1 MTVDDR
7 GAVVIGAGTNP
18 LPAPAP
24 GLRVCVVVP
33 ARDEEELVGGCIAAL
48 SEQRG
53 VDDVVWEILLVLDRC
68 KDRTGA
74 RALEAAGGRS
84 APRLHA
90 IAASGTGAGVAR
102 AEGMEIACRRLE
114 EAGADDALIATTD
127 ADSRVAPDWLRRQLE
142 AVRDGAD
149 AIGGE
154 IELEPGEAGL
164 LAPGTIERRRREH
177 AMRLRDVAGDG
188 PVEHPHFSGASIG
201 VTPRAFRAIGGME
214 ARPALEDEAF
224 AARLRRSD
232 IAIHRLASVRVST
245 SARTDGRALRGLSRD
260 LQVGEWIERRTWNGG
275 AFDVDALAAR
285 RNVSVSVVIPAREVA
300 GTIGTILDRL
310 RPLGDAGLYDELIVV
325 DASSADGTAEIAAAM
340 GAEAVDENEVLAAF
354 GPALGKGDAMWRGA
368 SLASGDVL
376 AFIDADTIDF
386 QASMLTGL
394 LGPILT
400 DPTVDLVKGAFDRPF
415 KAGDEE
421 LPGEGGRVTELIARP
436 LINFHFPELA
446 GLAQPL
452 AGETAIRRD
461 LFAQLSV
468 PVGYGVEIAMLV
480 DVARRAGA
488 GAIAQSQLGARQNR
502 HQSLR
507 ALSLMAYQ
515 VLAAAERRIDRGGV
529 PGPVILPSA
538 GGHGIDRV
546 MPPCEERPPL
556 ATVERPASFIA

>member
-1 MTVDDR
+1 
-7 GAVVIGAGTNP
+7 VI
-18 LPAPAP
+18 
-24 GLRVCVVVP
+24 P
-33 ARDEEELVGGCIAAL
+33 ARDEEELIGGCIAAL
-48 SEQRG
+48 SAQRG
-53 VDDVVWEILLVLDRC
+53 VDDVVWEILLVLDHC
-68 KDRTGA
+68 ADRTGA
-74 RALEAAGGRS
+74 LAREAADRHTI
-84 APRLHA
+84 PRLLTLDA
-90 IAASGTGAGVAR
+90 GGTGAGVAR

-114 EAGADDALIATTD
+114 EAGAADALITTTD
-127 ADSRVAPDWLRRQLE
+127 ADSRVSSDWLRRQLE
-142 AVRDGAD
+142 AVGAGAD

-154 IELEPGEAGL
+154 IELDPGEAGL

-177 AMRLRDVAGDG
+177 AVRLRDVAGDG
-188 PVEHPHFSGASIG
+188 PAEHPHFSGASIG

-245 SARTDGRALRGLSRD
+245 SARIDGRALRGLSRD
-260 LQVGEWIERRTWNGG
+260 LQLGEWVERRTWDGSDF
-275 AFDVDALAAR
+275 AVESLAR
-285 RNVSVSVVIPAREVA
+285 RRDVSVSVVIPAREVA
-300 GTIGTILDRL
+300 GTIGTILGRL
-310 RPLGDAGLYDELIVV
+310 QPLGDAGLYDELIVV
-325 DASSADGTAEIAAAM
+325 DASSADGTAEVAAAM
-340 GAEAVDENEVLAAF
+340 GARVVDENEVLAEF

-368 SLASGDVL
+368 SLTSGDVI
-376 AFIDADTIDF
+376 AFLDADTIDF

-400 DPTVDLVKGAFDRPF
+400 DPAVDLVKGAFDRPF
-415 KAGDEE
+415 RAGGEE

-461 LFAQLSV
+461 LFTRLSV
-468 PVGYGVEIAMLV
+468 PVGYGVEIAMLI

-488 GAIAQSQLGARQNR
+488 EAIAQSQLGVRQNR

-538 GGHGIDRV
+538 GEAGIDRV
-546 MPPCEERPPL
+546 TPPCEERPPL
-556 ATVERPASFIA
+556 ATVCRPAALLGR

>member
-1 MTVDDR
+1 MSPR
-7 GAVVIGAGTNP
+7 LA
-18 LPAPAP
+18 APAP
-24 GLRVCVVVP
+24 GLRACVVIP
-33 ARDEEELVGGCIAAL
+33 ARDEEELIGGCIAAL

-68 KDRTGA
+68 SDRTELRA
-74 RALEAAGGRS
+74 REAAGERQI
-84 APRLHA
+84 PRLLTIEAH
-90 IAASGTGAGVAR
+90 GTGAGVAR

-114 EAGADDALIATTD
+114 EVGADDTLIATTD
-127 ADSRVAPDWLRRQLE
+127 ADSRVSPDWLRRQLE

-154 IELEPGEAGL
+154 IELDPEEAGL
-164 LAPGTIERRRREH
+164 LAPRTIERRGREH
-177 AMRLRDVAGDG
+177 AVRLRDVARDG
-188 PVEHPHFSGASIG
+188 PAEHPHFSGASIG

-245 SARTDGRALRGLSRD
+245 SARIDGRALRGLARD
-260 LQVGEWIERRTWNGG
+260 LQLGEWVERRTWDGSD
-275 AFDVDALAAR
+275 FDVASLAAR
-285 RNVSVSVVIPAREVA
+285 REVSVSVVIPAREVA
-300 GTIGTILDRL
+300 GTIGTILGRL

-325 DASSADGTAEIAAAM
+325 DASSTDGTAGIAEAM
-340 GAEAVDENEVLAAF
+340 GARVVDENEILAEF
-354 GPALGKGDAMWRGA
+354 GAALGKGDAMWRGA
-368 SLASGDVL
+368 SLVSGDIL
-376 AFIDADTIDF
+376 AFLDADTIDF

-394 LGPILT
+394 LGPIIT
-400 DPTVDLVKGAFDRPF
+400 DPAVDLVKGAFDRPF
-415 KAGDEE
+415 RAGGEE

-480 DVARRAGA
+480 DVARRAGHE
-488 GAIAQSQLGARQNR
+488 AIAQSHLGVRQNR

-538 GGHGIDRV
+538 GEDAIDRV
-546 MPPCEERPPL
+546 TPPCEERPPL
-556 ATVERPASFIA
+556 ATVGRLAASPA